1 MNLIGIK
8 SVWRSG
14 KPDEWG
20 HLAVAVEIDAEVD
33 VVGIKIDRS
42 RESRR
47 VTKGCLKNP
56 IGDGHTFGFAPHSI
70 IVGSR
75 CTRGHR
81 TPGREETKKKCV
93 ASIRHIGSIGI
104 DHLPLEIDLP
114 VDTGSRFSKR
124 SNRESA
130 HEKYECC
137 ERVHRFPSP
146 NAKHSFCFRKKKTD
160 ASFLATRLLYIS
172 IVAQKNALVKP

>member
-56 IGDGHTFGFAPHSI
+56 SVTVTLLDSRHTASLSAPDVHA
-70 IVGSR
+70 VTG
-75 CTRGHR
+75 
-81 TPGREETKKKCV
+81 
-93 ASIRHIGSIGI
+93 
-104 DHLPLEIDLP
+104 LP
-114 VDTGSRFSKR
+114 V
-124 SNRESA
+124 
-130 HEKYECC
+130 
-137 ERVHRFPSP
+137 V
-146 NAKHSFCFRKKKTD
+146 
-160 ASFLATRLLYIS
+160 
-172 IVAQKNALVKP
+172 